1 MAKAGLKNEA
11 ARHELI
17 AEMDQLKKDNFQAD
31 GTRKKDFVPHD
42 ISRIAEI
49 QEELG
54 MSAGAGVYTPTA
66 EKANYATLK
75 KMAKKLCIKAVGT
88 TEVLRAAVLT
98 KRMINESIET
108 SEIMEDLKTEP
119 KPEGLSIPSPEPKP
133 AATEPPAGETDAAKI
148 KRLEKEIKAS
158 ERKYGRSREAQ
169 KMRSV
174 DTVGGKH
181 VKRPDEI
188 MEEALDDA
196 EDREPAEWDDSNRL
210 AVEREI
216 RKYVKKGGVR
226 PDDKGDFYDIAAGFK
241 KGTTPAQKKYCLE
254 LLEKMGRLTCSAAKI
269 VKLLDERAT
278 LSPGQQKQ
286 TAKEHNAELEKLGVM
301 WDEEIQVPGMSAV
314 LK

>member
-11 ARHELI
+11 ARQELI

-49 QEELG
+49 EGELG
-54 MSAGAGVYTPTA
+54 ISAGEPTA
-66 EKANYATLK
+66 ETADYQTLK
-75 KMAKKLCIKAVGT
+75 KMAKDLGIKAVGKT
-88 TEVLRAAVLT
+88 KVLRAAVV
-98 KRMINESIET
+98 KARDED
-108 SEIMEDLKTEP
+108 EIMRAAETA
-119 KPEGLSIPSPEPKP
+119 PEPEP
-133 AATEPPAGETDAAKI
+133 ESTDADVDINFTPLSDTELGPGPAGETDAAKI

-226 PDDKGDFYDIAAGFK
+226 ADHKGDFYDIAAGFK
-241 KGTTPAQKKYCLE
+241 KGITPAQKKYCLE

>member
-11 ARHELI
+11 ARQELI

-49 QEELG
+49 EGELG
-54 MSAGAGVYTPTA
+54 ISAGEPTA
-66 EKANYATLK
+66 ETADYQTLK
-75 KMAKKLCIKAVGT
+75 KMAKDLGIKAVGK
-88 TEVLRAAVLT
+88 TEVLRAAVV
-98 KRMINESIET
+98 KARDED
-108 SEIMEDLKTEP
+108 EIMRAAETA
-119 KPEGLSIPSPEPKP
+119 PEPEP
-133 AATEPPAGETDAAKI
+133 ESTDADVDINFTPLSDTELGPGPAGETDAAKI

-226 PDDKGDFYDIAAGFK
+226 ADHKGDFYDIAAGFK
-241 KGTTPAQKKYCLE
+241 KGITPAQKKYCLE